1 MNYYEFELE
10 KAAKVLTV
18 ELFKLKPDETFVITA
33 DTMSD
38 PQVVNATARA
48 AFAIGAKPMII
59 WHATPLDLGKD
70 ADSMLPVGAL
80 SAVLEKA
87 DAWAEFDHLIYSSPY
102 YMAMKKNKKLRH
114 LCLVRMNTD
123 IMVRCIGR
131 INFPVLTEFMTKVT
145 EMTKNATHVRITTP
159 AGQDVEFK
167 NAKDKQGNPHPNHPI
182 SNNLGYAD
190 IPGSHM
196 LTGQIGW
203 TPELES
209 INGSIIFD
217 GTISSGCSSK
227 FLKDPIKLI
236 IKSGKIIEVTGGT
249 QATELET
256 WLRSFS
262 HPQMFR
268 LAHVCYGF
276 NPGAKLM
283 GNTPED
289 ERIWGCTQWGIG
301 AIGTNLIK
309 SGGIPAP
316 SHTDGICLD
325 STVWLDG
332 NRIMEKGKLILKEL
346 KQLAIKLGKE

>member
-1 MNYYEFELE
+1 MHYYEFELE

-38 PQVVNATARA
+38 PQVVNATARV

-87 DAWAEFDHLIYSSPY
+87 DAWAEFDHLIYSTPY

-167 NAKDKQGNPHPNHPI
+167 NAKDKQGNPDPNYPI
-182 SNNLGYAD
+182 SNSVGYAD

-209 INGSIIFD
+209 INGSIVFD
-217 GTISSGCSSK
+217 GSLWIEDGIEM
-227 FLKDPIKLI
+227 LKEQVKLI
-236 IKSGKIIEVTGGT
+236 IKNGKIVKVEGGA
-249 QATELET
+249 QAERFYT
-256 WLRSFS
+256 WIKSFN
-262 HPQMFR
+262 HPQMLR
-268 LAHVCYGF
+268 LAHICYGF
-276 NPGAKLM
+276 NPGAKLSCHVL
-283 GNTPED
+283 ED
-289 ERIWGCTQWGIG
+289 ERVWGSTEWGIG
-301 AIGTNLIK
+301 HIGPMLIK
-309 SGGIPAP
+309 PNGILGP
-316 SHTDGICLD
+316 SHSDGICLN

-332 NRIMEKGKLILKEL
+332 TKVMNEGKQINRELIY
-346 KQLAIKLGKE
+346 LAKKMKRE